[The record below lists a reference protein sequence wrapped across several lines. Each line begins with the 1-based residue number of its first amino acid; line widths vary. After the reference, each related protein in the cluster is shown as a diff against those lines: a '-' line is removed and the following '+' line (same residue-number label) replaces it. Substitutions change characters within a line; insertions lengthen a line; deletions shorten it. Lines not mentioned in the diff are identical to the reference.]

1 MLNDLW
7 QYLQARTWTD
17 LGRDVLDVLITY
29 YIFYRVTLVL
39 KGTRAMQILF
49 GVAGVFLLYVL
60 AQLLRLNTVLT
71 ILSAVLSSAIL
82 IGVVVF
88 QNDIRR
94 GLMRV
99 GGRARLSAGQTLES
113 KLIDDVVEAAQVLAK
128 HRTGAIITL
137 EQEANLDEFVGSHQ
151 GHVID
156 AAVTPELLVSLFIP
170 DALNKLHDGAVIL
183 RDLRVAK
190 AGVFFPMPEG
200 RVADESFGS
209 RHRAAMGITEETD
222 AVVVVVS
229 EERGSISFCFNGNII
244 ANLDGPRLRAALD
257 GIFAPKRTARRKSRR
272 RFSEQWFAKNWLT
285 SLFRER
291 TSGAP
296 QASSAVLERQAGPLS
311 SRTPLR
317 QKTSE
322 NSREPAAAAERS
334 IKPHAPKP
342 AGTPHQSIEPLRKR
356 GKGLDSHD
364 PRPEFGL
371 DPSLSPTA
379 TPIRSRAPMPPDDER
394 VSLLAEVPL
403 IPAKR
408 PRDSV
413 PPPDPSRVLGTPL
426 PQSRSGNPPTPE
438 LPLRH
443 LTRTPSLQAPGSEG
457 SETPEGAVDSS
468 RAQKSPSQK
477 PPPPPEDADCTS
489 VPATARTRQ
498 GLEAEAEVP
507 HDHREPAP

>member
-1 MLNDLW
+1 MLTDLW
-7 QYLQARTWTD
+7 QYLQARSWTD

-60 AQLLRLNTVLT
+60 AQVLRLNTVLT

-99 GGRARLSAGQTLES
+99 GGRARLSGGQTLES

-151 GHVID
+151 GHLID

-170 DALNKLHDGAVIL
+170 DALNKLHDGAVII

-244 ANLDGPRLRAALD
+244 ANLDGPRLRAALE
-257 GIFAPKRTARRKSRR
+257 GIFAPKRTASRKNKPWFNFLRR
-272 RFSEQWFAKNWLT
+272 RAAVRGAGRSPV
-285 SLFRER
+285 ER
-291 TSGAP
+291 QTGPLSTRTPMRHPAEESARGTTLERSAAP
-296 QASSAVLERQAGPLS
+296 QA
-311 SRTPLR
+311 
-317 QKTSE
+317 
-322 NSREPAAAAERS
+322 
-334 IKPHAPKP
+334 PKP
-342 AGTPHQSIEPLRKR
+342 VLGQHQSIEPLRKR
-356 GKGLDSHD
+356 SKGGDAQESKTDL
-364 PRPEFGL
+364 PL

-379 TPIRSRAPMPPDDER
+379 TPIRTRVPAPAEENR

-403 IPAKR
+403 TPSKR
-408 PRDSV
+408 PRESV
-413 PPPDPSRVLGTPL
+413 APPDPTRVLGTPL
-426 PQSRSGNPPTPE
+426 PQSRSGNPAAPE
-438 LPLRH
+438 MPLRH
-443 LTRTPSLQAPGSEG
+443 LTRANSLQPAEPADNPAEALTDSARNAKPTSILPPAPDDVECA
-457 SETPEGAVDSS
+457 E
-468 RAQKSPSQK
+468 
-477 PPPPPEDADCTS
+477 
-489 VPATARTRQ
+489 VPTTARTRTNP
-498 GLEAEAEVP
+498 EAESETP
-507 HDHREPAP
+507 TRDHQEPAP

>member
-17 LGRDVLDVLITY
+17 LARDVLDVLITY

-49 GVAGVFLLYVL
+49 GVAGVFLLYVI

-113 KLIDDVVEAAQVLAK
+113 KLIDDVVEAAQILAK

-151 GHVID
+151 GHLID
-156 AAVTPELLVSLFIP
+156 ATVTPELLVSLFIP

-257 GIFAPKRTARRKSRR
+257 GIFAPKRTATTKPQSWLSVLRK
-272 RFSEQWFAKNWLT
+272 
-285 SLFRER
+285 R
-291 TSGAP
+291 TTQSP
-296 QASSAVLERQAGPLS
+296 ASSRLPLERHTGPLS
-311 SRTPLR
+311 TRTPLR
-317 QKTSE
+317 RKIEE
-322 NSREPAAAAERS
+322 NTRAHSSGERS
-334 IKPHAPKP
+334 NKPLAPKP
-342 AGTPHQSIEPLRKR
+342 PVGQHQAVEPLRKR
-356 GKGLDSHD
+356 VKGGDPHEPKSDFGFDS
-364 PRPEFGL
+364 
-371 DPSLSPTA
+371 SLSPTA
-379 TPIRSRAPMPPDDER
+379 TPIRTRAPVPTDEER

-403 IPAKR
+403 LPAKR

-413 PPPDPSRVLGTPL
+413 PPPDPSKVLGTPL
-426 PQSRSGNPPTPE
+426 PQSRSGNPAAPDM
-438 LPLRH
+438 PLRH
-443 LTRTPSLQAPGSEG
+443 LNRPATSNANGVLDGTDGTGEH
-457 SETPEGAVDSS
+457 VIDSS
-468 RAQKSPSQK
+468 RLPQPLSDRAATPHAE
-477 PPPPPEDADCTS
+477 PDCNE
-489 VPATARTRQ
+489 VPTTARVRQ
-498 GLEAEAEVP
+498 GAEPESDNP
-507 HDHREPAP
+507 TLDHQEPAP

>member
-17 LGRDVLDVLITY
+17 LARDVLDVLITY

-60 AQLLRLNTVLT
+60 AQVLRLNTVLT

-257 GIFAPKRTARRKSRR
+257 GIFAPKRTAARKTQQWFGFLRKSKVE
-272 RFSEQWFAKNWLT
+272 S
-285 SLFRER
+285 
-291 TSGAP
+291 P
-296 QASSAVLERQAGPLS
+296 ASSRLPLERQTGPLS

-317 QKTSE
+317 RKISE
-322 NSREPAAAAERS
+322 NTREISVGDRS
-334 IKPHAPKP
+334 TKPNVPKLSFP
-342 AGTPHQSIEPLRKR
+342 QHQTVEPLRKR
-356 GKGLDSHD
+356 AKSGESHE
-364 PRPEFGL
+364 PKAEFSI

-379 TPIRSRAPMPPDDER
+379 TPIRTRVPVVTDEER
-394 VSLLAEVPL
+394 VSLLAEIPL
-403 IPAKR
+403 TPAKR

-426 PQSRSGNPPTPE
+426 PQSRSGNAPAPDF
-438 LPLRH
+438 PLRH
-443 LTRTPSLQAPGSEG
+443 LNRSARSAQAGDG
-457 SETPEGAVDSS
+457 PEGESVSDSS
-468 RAQKSPSQK
+468 RTDSPSQRAAA
-477 PPPPPEDADCTS
+477 EDPDCS
-489 VPATARTRQ
+489 AVPTTARVHQSSDPEPENGVR
-498 GLEAEAEVP
+498 
-507 HDHREPAP
+507 DHQEPAP